1 MVLLRV
7 ALERRFNPRFATL
20 MHQRLTGPLGMTSTA
35 LPLPRDLLSR
45 AVQGYGPMGRP
56 IGWPGEEGG
65 TFKWPGAGQIYSS
78 PHDMATFLAANLGEL
93 PDHRL
98 IENAMALAQQP
109 VFTVGPRLKLGLAWQ
124 NVSAGNFTIIDKN
137 GGLDS
142 TSTYIG
148 FAPQRQLGVVILIN
162 RGKQHATGIGRQ
174 ILHALAQDRSEPSS
188 EGEPNPN
195 AD

>member
-1 MVLLRV
+1 
-7 ALERRFNPRFATL
+7 
-20 MHQRLTGPLGMTSTA
+20 
-35 LPLPRDLLSR
+35 
-45 AVQGYGPMGRP
+45 MGRP

-65 TFKWPGAGQIYSS
+65 TFKWPGASQIYSS

-137 GGLDS
+137 GGLS
-142 TSTYIG
+142 NTSTYIG
-148 FAPQRQLGVVILIN
+148 FAPQRKLGIVILVN
-162 RGKQHATGIGRQ
+162 RGKQHAHRHRSANLARVGTRSIRALKRGRAEPGRRL
-174 ILHALAQDRSEPSS
+174 IRSLKALLLYSYYYFTSSVAFFDVPDRLRDLAQ
-188 EGEPNPN
+188 
-195 AD
+195 